1 MEFIAAYTL
10 KHTSILC
17 IQYVYTITINLIDF
31 YSPLT
36 LQNLKI
42 PHIEITTLNLYNI
55 ISTKTGG
62 EKMKAKILLVEDDV
76 YLREG
81 LCELL
86 LKEDYEPVSAC
97 NCKEGRNLF
106 IEDTFDLIILDVM
119 LPNGNG
125 LDLCS
130 FIRST
135 GADVPILFLT
145 ACDEEFQIVRGLDA
159 GADDYVTKPFRLLE
173 LLSRIRALLR
183 RKTATTTYQFGDI
196 IVDISNMTVKKDGE
210 TLFITPTEFQILSA
224 LIQNNGVIVT
234 RASLLQRIWDSDG
247 NFIDDNTLSVHISRL
262 RDKIG
267 ANHIATIRGTG
278 YRWEE

>member
-1 MEFIAAYTL
+1 
-10 KHTSILC
+10 
-17 IQYVYTITINLIDF
+17 
-31 YSPLT
+31 
-36 LQNLKI
+36 
-42 PHIEITTLNLYNI
+42 
-55 ISTKTGG
+55 
-62 EKMKAKILLVEDDV
+62 MKARILMVEDDI

-81 LCELL
+81 LEELL
-86 LKEDYEPVSAC
+86 TKENYEPICAK
-97 NCKEGRNLF
+97 NCAEAKALF
-106 IEDTFDLIILDVM
+106 KGDTFDLIILDVM
-119 LPNGNG
+119 LPDGNG

-183 RKTATTTYQFGDI
+183 RKTATTTYQFGNILD
-196 IVDISNMTVKKDGE
+196 DISNMTVKKDGE
-210 TLFITPTEFQILSA
+210 SLFLTPTEFQILSA

-234 RASLLQRIWDSDG
+234 RAMLLQRIWDSDG
-247 NFIDDNTLSVHISRL
+247 YFIDDNTLSVHISRL

>member
-1 MEFIAAYTL
+1 
-10 KHTSILC
+10 
-17 IQYVYTITINLIDF
+17 
-31 YSPLT
+31 
-36 LQNLKI
+36 
-42 PHIEITTLNLYNI
+42 
-55 ISTKTGG
+55 
-62 EKMKAKILLVEDDV
+62 MKARILMVEDDI

-81 LCELL
+81 LEELL
-86 LKEDYEPVSAC
+86 TKENYEPICAK
-97 NCKEGRNLF
+97 NCAEAKALF
-106 IEDTFDLIILDVM
+106 KGDTFDLIILDVM
-119 LPNGNG
+119 LPDGNG

-183 RKTATTTYQFGDI
+183 RKTATTTYQFGNI
-196 IVDISNMTVKKDGE
+196 LVDISNMTVKKGGE
-210 TLFITPTEFQILSA
+210 MLFLTPTEFQILSA

-234 RASLLQRIWDSDG
+234 RTSLLQRIWDSDG

-267 ANHIATIRGTG
+267 AEHIATVRGTG

>member
-1 MEFIAAYTL
+1 
-10 KHTSILC
+10 
-17 IQYVYTITINLIDF
+17 
-31 YSPLT
+31 
-36 LQNLKI
+36 
-42 PHIEITTLNLYNI
+42 
-55 ISTKTGG
+55 
-62 EKMKAKILLVEDDV
+62 MKAKILIVEDDS

-81 LCELL
+81 LEELL
-86 LKEDYEPVSAC
+86 TKESYEPVCAK
-97 NCKEGRNLF
+97 NCTEAKTLFKE
-106 IEDTFDLIILDVM
+106 DSFDLIILDVM
-119 LPNGNG
+119 LPDGNG

-130 FIRST
+130 FIRSS
-135 GADVPILFLT
+135 GSDVPVLFLT

-183 RKTATTTYQFGDI
+183 RKTASTVYQFGDI
-196 IVDISNMTVKKDGE
+196 ILDTANMTVKKGGE
-210 TLFITPTEFQILSA
+210 NLFLTPTEYQILSV
-224 LIQNNGVIVT
+224 LVQNNGVIVT

-267 ANHIATIRGTG
+267 AKHIATVRGTG